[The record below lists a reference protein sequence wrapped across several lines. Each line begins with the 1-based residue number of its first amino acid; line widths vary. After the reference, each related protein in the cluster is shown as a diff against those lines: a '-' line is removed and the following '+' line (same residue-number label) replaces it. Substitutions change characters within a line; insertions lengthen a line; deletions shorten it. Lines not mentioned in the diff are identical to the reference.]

1 MGRIGD
7 GRAVSL
13 VLGAVIVA
21 VAASVL
27 FGEDGL
33 THLHRLEAER
43 QRLGEAAVALLQEN
57 AAKREEI
64 ARLNGDDFYLETLAR
79 RELGLVRPDEL
90 IYRFRRPP
98 SR

>member
-1 MGRIGD
+1 M
-7 GRAVSL
+7 SL
-13 VLGAVIVA
+13 VLVAAIVA

-43 QRLGEAAVALLQEN
+43 QRLGEAAVVLLQEN

-64 ARLNGDDFYLETLAR
+64 ARLNGDDLYLETLAR
-79 RELGLVRPDEL
+79 RELGLVRPDEI